1 MKNANPSIYLT
12 HGYYCS
18 VYGTRL
24 VYQVVCP
31 LSWQGEGAGGG
42 GGGGE
47 IRVRKR
53 GGAKRARLGK
63 GHRSPIFSC
72 PLYSPLKRLP
82 T

>member
-42 GGGGE
+42 GE
-47 IRVRKR
+47 IREREKEEERNEQGLGRDIVRR
-53 GGAKRARLGK
+53 FFLAPYIL
-63 GHRSPIFSC
+63 H
-72 PLYSPLKRLP
+72 
-82 T
+82 